1 MVLHCLKTCEGEPL
15 GEPYTFLGNERPSQ
29 AICIGIRRI
38 GCFIFILY
46 NIVVDL
52 VMEHSMAVLKHQLF
66 VVDSMTYYYLGKITP
81 KYVISSTIYF

>member
-1 MVLHCLKTCEGEPL
+1 MVFHCLKTGEGEPL
-15 GEPYTFLGNERPSQ
+15 GEPYTFLGNERPSR

-52 VMEHSMAVLKHQLF
+52 VMKFLIKTISVVKKNVL
-66 VVDSMTYYYLGKITP
+66 
-81 KYVISSTIYF
+81 

>member
-1 MVLHCLKTCEGEPL
+1 MVFHCLNTGESEPL
-15 GEPYTFLGNERPSQ
+15 GELYPCLGNERPSR

-52 VMEHSMAVLKHQLF
+52 VMKFLIKTISVVKKDVL
-66 VVDSMTYYYLGKITP
+66 
-81 KYVISSTIYF
+81 